1 MTRSAL
7 LEEASRLEVA
17 ERIELV
23 EAIWES
29 LSADLHSQPVP
40 TAHREELDRRLAD
53 FDAHPDTGSS
63 WDEVRARLERRG
75 R

>member
-1 MTRSAL
+1 MKRSAL

-23 EAIWES
+23 EEIWET
-29 LSADLHSQPVP
+29 LSADPGALPVSP
-40 TAHREELDRRLAD
+40 AHQQELDSRLAD
-53 FDAHPDTGSS
+53 LEAYPEAGSS
-63 WDEVRARLERRG
+63 WAEVRERLERRS

>member
-1 MTRSAL
+1 MTARAL

-23 EAIWES
+23 EAIWET
-29 LSADLHSQPVP
+29 LSADPQALPVP
-40 TAHREELDRRLAD
+40 SAHRETLDRRLED
-53 FDAHPDTGSS
+53 LDSNPDSGSS
-63 WDEVRARLERRG
+63 WDEVRARLDRRG

>member
-1 MTRSAL
+1 MKRSAL

-23 EAIWES
+23 EAIWET
-29 LSADLHSQPVP
+29 LAIDPGALPVSQS
-40 TAHREELDRRLAD
+40 HQDELDRRLAD
-53 FDAHPDTGSS
+53 LEAEPDAGSS
-63 WDEVRARLERRG
+63 WAEVRERLERRV